1 VDNQLQEALS
11 WYCFVDPDV
20 VFIRH
25 NENKTYKVRDQ
36 EHSYVL
42 RIHQPV
48 EGYSLGILAAGVSPL
63 ANIRHEM
70 AVLEHLHTTSGLPLQ
85 QPVKNR
91 EGQRVTRLTDGAP
104 VTVMQWIEGFPL
116 SDMDTTT
123 DIGHA
128 IGSAVARFHLAA
140 QTIQPAGEGGFWL
153 LDNPDLMQRYSYD
166 PMLLARISDELRVAE
181 QQGHIAAEHLPIAL
195 QAVAT
200 IRERME
206 ELEAVPG
213 TKGYVHADLSRSN
226 LIRTLN
232 DEVVPIDFS
241 LSGIGYYAMDI
252 GMLLTDFADKIM
264 RNSIKEAYEQ
274 EMGKEVSVAC
284 VEAFFA
290 FGVILYIACQH
301 HKAYQEDWFAK
312 AMDRWC
318 NTIFAPLVRGEAFV
332 L

>member
-91 EGQRVTRLTDGAP
+91 EGQRVT
-104 VTVMQWIEGFPL
+104 
-116 SDMDTTT
+116 T
-123 DIGHA
+123 DIAHA

-153 LDNPDLMQRYSYD
+153 LDNPDLMQRYTYD

-241 LSGIGYYAMDI
+241 LSGIGYYVMDI
-252 GMLLTDFADKIM
+252 GMLLTDFADKTL

-274 EMGKEVSVAC
+274 EMGKAISVAC
-284 VEAFFA
+284 IEAFFA

>member
-1 VDNQLQEALS
+1 MDNPLQEALG
-11 WYCFVDPDV
+11 WYSFVDPDV

-36 EHSYVL
+36 EQSYVL
-42 RIHQPV
+42 RVHQPV
-48 EGYSLGILAAGVSPL
+48 EGYSLGVLATSALPFD
-63 ANIRHEM
+63 NICHEM
-70 AVLEHLHTTSGLPLQ
+70 AVLEHLHATSGLPFQ
-85 QPVKNR
+85 KPVKNR
-91 EGQRVTRLTDGAP
+91 KGQRVTRLADGAS

-116 SDMDTTT
+116 SDMDMDT
-123 DIGHA
+123 DMARA

-140 QTIQPAGEGGFWL
+140 QTIRPMGEGGFRL
-153 LDNPDLMQRYSYD
+153 PDNPELMQRYAYD
-166 PMLLARISDELRVAE
+166 PELLVRIGDELRDAE

-200 IRERME
+200 IRQRME
-206 ELEAVPG
+206 ELEAIPG

-232 DEVVPIDFS
+232 AEVVPIDFS
-241 LSGIGYYAMDI
+241 LSGMGYYAMDI
-252 GMLLTDFADKIM
+252 GMLLTDFADKTV

-284 VEAFFA
+284 IEAFFA

-312 AMDRWC
+312 AMERWC